1 MAVKEKLQLKISGKN
16 IQKPLLLATLFTGSK
31 EETFKDLFKDV
42 IISTLPEREI
52 AVIKATTG
60 KEYIKIAFK
69 LEEPVDEKID
79 IRMGADQVKRLTSL
93 LENLTLEISE
103 NTYTAKSNKTK
114 IKLAKLPP
122 QPLIEQMEFLD
133 VKENESQ
140 KTASIEGQKLYNLLK
155 KVSLVAEQ
163 DPVRIKFSEKGILVQ
178 SVNSAKSLACINKEP
193 FPCKTET
200 TVFLARLSLQR
211 MLTFAKA
218 FKEKNINLYISKD
231 NTRMIL
237 ETPISML
244 IIFLDAEGTPDI
256 SGLAQTIE
264 STRDESI
271 ILKARE
277 IMNAIELIKTVDPT
291 GTVTT
296 EIEVENEKLKLK
308 TIGSQMGTVEE
319 EVEVIQENKKKLKLH
334 LSPKL
339 LEKSITTVTED
350 LEENIVIKIKEE
362 KEKGGVF
369 LISKEENEDLKTIFA
384 GITM

>member
-1 MAVKEKLQLKISGKN
+1 MEVKEKLQLKISGKN

-31 EETFKDLFKDV
+31 EETFRELFKDI
-42 IISTLPEREI
+42 IISVLPEKEI

-69 LEEPVDEKID
+69 LEEPVEEKVD
-79 IRMGADQVKRLTSL
+79 IRIGADQVKRLTSL
-93 LENLTLEISE
+93 LEKITLEINE
-103 NTYTAKSNKTK
+103 KNYTVKSKKTK
-114 IKLAKLPP
+114 INLAKLPP

-140 KTASIEGQKLYNLLK
+140 KAASMEGQNLYNLLK

-163 DPVRIKFSEKGILVQ
+163 DPVRITFSEKSISAQ
-178 SVNSAKSLACINKEP
+178 SVNSAKSLACINEEP
-193 FPCKTET
+193 LPCKIET
-200 TVFLARLSLQR
+200 TVFLPKPSLQKI
-211 MLTFAKA
+211 LTFAKA
-218 FKEKNINLYISKD
+218 FKERNINIYISKD
-231 NTRMIL
+231 STKMIL

-244 IIFLDAEGTPDI
+244 IIFLDVEGTPNA
-256 SGLAQTIE
+256 SGLAKTIE
-264 STRDESI
+264 STRDEAI

-296 EIEVENEKLKLK
+296 EIEIEGEKLKLK
-308 TIGSQMGTVEE
+308 TIGSQMGMVEE
-319 EVEVIQENKKKLKLH
+319 EMEAIQENKKKLKLY

-339 LEKSITTVTED
+339 LEKSITTVAEN
-350 LEENIVIKIKEE
+350 LEENIVIKIKDE
-362 KEKGGVF
+362 KEKGGIF